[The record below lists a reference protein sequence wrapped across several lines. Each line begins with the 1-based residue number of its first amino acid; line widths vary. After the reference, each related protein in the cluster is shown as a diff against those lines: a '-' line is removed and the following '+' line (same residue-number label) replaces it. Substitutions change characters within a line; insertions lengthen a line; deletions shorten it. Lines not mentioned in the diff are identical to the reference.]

1 MRGCTAGIPA
11 SPSPSTVAS
20 GPTGPATW
28 GWDGDGSYGDWY
40 GGHELGRTFGR
51 RHPGFCGETQSDLEN
66 YPFDNGQLA
75 NSDASFAGFDVGDP
89 VNTLPMAALRGT
101 QWHDVMT
108 YCDFQW
114 LSPYTYLGIR
124 RRLADENSLGAAGE
138 GVVSVVATI
147 NLTKRTGQIQYV
159 NPLERLIA
167 SAREGRGPVL
177 LRVKD
182 VADRVLQETPV
193 PVRLNS
199 ELRPG
204 EDQVGIVDAVL
215 RVDASVRAIELVLDG
230 QVVDSYPVGGS
241 LPSVRAFRLVESAAR
256 KITIAT
262 DTEEPVE
269 RGQTYSVQVSTDG
282 GRTWQT
288 IAVGLKRPALD
299 LDRSQFRA
307 GQDVRVRVVATN
319 GLQRSVLMSETIR
332 I

>member
-1 MRGCTAGIPA
+1 
-11 SPSPSTVAS
+11 
-20 GPTGPATW
+20 
-28 GWDGDGSYGDWY
+28 
-40 GGHELGRTFGR
+40 
-51 RHPGFCGETQSDLEN
+51 
-66 YPFDNGQLA
+66 
-75 NSDASFAGFDVGDP
+75 
-89 VNTLPMAALRGT
+89 MAALRGT

-138 GVVSVVATI
+138 GVVSVVATV
-147 NLTKRTGQIQYV
+147 NLTKRTGEIQYV